1 MAKSMRCKRVKRLRA
16 IRREIVEK
24 ESFTLTRED
33 AKSAAIEAALA
44 APKLPVRLPPPS
56 PFMEVAAAPL
66 TSESASASVT
76 ISKDIDVEMDD
87 EKHNKFLKPIGRK
100 LKKKLKLGMKN
111 RRSKG
116 VLRGKRV

>member
-33 AKSAAIEAALA
+33 AKSAAIAAALA
-44 APKLPVRLPPPS
+44 APKLEVRQPPVS
-56 PFMEVAAAPL
+56 PFMEVASSIPESVS
-66 TSESASASVT
+66 TSSGTVANDS
-76 ISKDIDVEMDD
+76 DVEMDD
-87 EKHNKFLKPIGRK
+87 GKKNKSLKPIGRK
-100 LKKKLKLGMKN
+100 LKKKFKMGMKN

>member
-24 ESFTLTRED
+24 ESFTLTRDD

-56 PFMEVAAAPL
+56 PFMEVATTPS
-66 TSESASASVT
+66 SESASAT
-76 ISKDIDVEMDD
+76 TAKDIDVEMDD

-100 LKKKLKLGMKN
+100 LKKKLKLGKKN

>member
-44 APKLPVRLPPPS
+44 APKLHVRLPPPS
-56 PFMEVAAAPL
+56 PFMEVATP
-66 TSESASASVT
+66 TSVSASVSANVMG
-76 ISKDIDVEMDD
+76 ISFD
-87 EKHNKFLKPIGRK
+87 FY
-100 LKKKLKLGMKN
+100 
-111 RRSKG
+111 
-116 VLRGKRV
+116 

>member
-24 ESFTLTRED
+24 EAFTLTRDD

-44 APKLPVRLPPPS
+44 APKLPVRQPPPS
-56 PFMEVAAAPL
+56 PFMEVAAP
-66 TSESASASVT
+66 TPESTSASGTMAN
-76 ISKDIDVEMDD
+76 DMDVEMDG
-87 EKHNKFLKPIGRK
+87 EKRNKSLKPIGKK
-100 LKKKLKLGMKN
+100 LKKKFKLGMKN

>member
-24 ESFTLTRED
+24 ESFTTTRDD

-44 APKLPVRLPPPS
+44 APKLPVRLPPAS
-56 PFMEVAAAPL
+56 PFMEIAMPNSDPVSSSSAAA
-66 TSESASASVT
+66 
-76 ISKDIDVEMDD
+76 ISDGMYVEMDD
-87 EKHNKFLKPIGRK
+87 DKHKKSLKPIGRK
-100 LKKKLKLGMKN
+100 LKKKFKMGKKN

-116 VLRGKRV
+116 ILHGKRV

>member
-24 ESFTLTRED
+24 ESFTLTRDD

-44 APKLPVRLPPPS
+44 APKLPVRQPPPS
-56 PFMEVAAAPL
+56 PFMEVASS
-66 TSESASASVT
+66 TTESASAS
-76 ISKDIDVEMDD
+76 DVEMDG
-87 EKHNKFLKPIGRK
+87 EKHNKSLKPIGRK
-100 LKKKLKLGMKN
+100 LKKKFKMGMKN

-116 VLRGKRV
+116 FLRGKRV

>member
-44 APKLPVRLPPPS
+44 APKLPVRQPPVS
-56 PFMEVAAAPL
+56 PFMEIATPS
-66 TSESASASVT
+66 SESAPATVDNDS
-76 ISKDIDVEMDD
+76 DVEMDD
-87 EKHNKFLKPIGRK
+87 EKKNKSLKPIGRK
-100 LKKKLKLGMKN
+100 LKKKFKMGMKN

-116 VLRGKRV
+116 VLRGKRN

>member
-56 PFMEVAAAPL
+56 PFMEVATP
-66 TSESASASVT
+66 TSESASASASGT
-76 ISKDIDVEMDD
+76 IPKDMDVEMDD
-87 EKHNKFLKPIGRK
+87 GKHNKSLKPIGRK
-100 LKKKLKLGMKN
+100 LKKKFKLGMKN

-116 VLRGKRV
+116 FLRGKRV

>member
-1 MAKSMRCKRVKRLRA
+1 MFCFEYLLLFA
-16 IRREIVEK
+16 
-24 ESFTLTRED
+24 
-33 AKSAAIEAALA
+33 
-44 APKLPVRLPPPS
+44 
-56 PFMEVAAAPL
+56 
-66 TSESASASVT
+66 
-76 ISKDIDVEMDD
+76 DVEMDD

>member
-44 APKLPVRLPPPS
+44 APKLPVRQPPVS
-56 PFMEVAAAPL
+56 PFMEVATPS
-66 TSESASASVT
+66 SESAPVSATVGN
-76 ISKDIDVEMDD
+76 DMGMFE
-87 EKHNKFLKPIGRK
+87 FL
-100 LKKKLKLGMKN
+100 L
-111 RRSKG
+111 
-116 VLRGKRV
+116 

>member
-56 PFMEVAAAPL
+56 PFMEVATP
-66 TSESASASVT
+66 TSESASVSANVM
-76 ISKDIDVEMDD
+76 DVEMDD
-87 EKHNKFLKPIGRK
+87 EKHNKSLKPIGRK
-100 LKKKLKLGMKN
+100 LKKKFKLGMKN

-116 VLRGKRV
+116 FLRGKRV

>member
-24 ESFTLTRED
+24 ESFTLTRDD

-56 PFMEVAAAPL
+56 PFIEVATP
-66 TSESASASVT
+66 TSDSPSAKAM
-76 ISKDIDVEMDD
+76 DVEMDD
-87 EKHNKFLKPIGRK
+87 EKHHKSLKPIGRK
-100 LKKKLKLGMKN
+100 LKKKFKLGMKN

>member
-24 ESFTLTRED
+24 EAFTLTRDD

-44 APKLPVRLPPPS
+44 APKLPVRQPPPS
-56 PFMEVAAAPL
+56 PFMEVATP
-66 TSESASASVT
+66 TPESTAASVHGMF
-76 ISKDIDVEMDD
+76 DLFYMEMDD
-87 EKHNKFLKPIGRK
+87 EKRNKSLKPIGRK
-100 LKKKLKLGMKN
+100 LKKKFKMGMKN

-116 VLRGKRV
+116 FLRGKRV

>member
-24 ESFTLTRED
+24 EAFTLTRDD

-44 APKLPVRLPPPS
+44 APKLPVRQPPPS
-56 PFMEVAAAPL
+56 PFMEVVSS
-66 TSESASASVT
+66 TTESASASGT
-76 ISKDIDVEMDD
+76 IANDSDVEMDG
-87 EKHNKFLKPIGRK
+87 EKHNKSLKPIGRK
-100 LKKKLKLGMKN
+100 LKKKFKMGMKN

-116 VLRGKRV
+116 FLRGRRV

>member
-24 ESFTLTRED
+24 EAFTLTRDD

-44 APKLPVRLPPPS
+44 APKLPVRQPPPS
-56 PFMEVAAAPL
+56 PFMEVATP
-66 TSESASASVT
+66 TPESTSASVH
-76 ISKDIDVEMDD
+76 DMEMDD
-87 EKHNKFLKPIGRK
+87 EKRNKSLKPIGRK
-100 LKKKLKLGMKN
+100 LKKKFKMGMKN

-116 VLRGKRV
+116 FLRGKRV

>member
-24 ESFTLTRED
+24 EAFTLTRDD

-44 APKLPVRLPPPS
+44 APKLHVRQPPPS
-56 PFMEVAAAPL
+56 PFMEVAAP
-66 TSESASASVT
+66 TPESIFASGT
-76 ISKDIDVEMDD
+76 IVNDMDMEVDGEKKHSKS
-87 EKHNKFLKPIGRK
+87 LKPIGRK
-100 LKKKLKLGMKN
+100 LKKKFKMGMKN

-116 VLRGKRV
+116 FLRGKRV

>member
-1 MAKSMRCKRVKRLRA
+1 MRCKRVKRLRA

-44 APKLPVRLPPPS
+44 APKLPVRQAPVS
-56 PFMEVAAAPL
+56 PFMEVATPS
-66 TSESASASVT
+66 SESASASTT
-76 ISKDIDVEMDD
+76 IANDSDEEMDD
-87 EKHNKFLKPIGRK
+87 EKKNKSLKPIGKK
-100 LKKKLKLGMKN
+100 LKKKFKLGMKN

-116 VLRGKRV
+116 VLRGKRN

>member
-16 IRREIVEK
+16 IRREIVQK

-56 PFMEVAAAPL
+56 PFMEVATP
-66 TSESASASVT
+66 TSESASVSANVMG
-76 ISKDIDVEMDD
+76 INVEMDD
-87 EKHNKFLKPIGRK
+87 EKHNKSLKPIGRK
-100 LKKKLKLGMKN
+100 LKKKFKLGMKN

-116 VLRGKRV
+116 FLRGKRV

>member
-24 ESFTLTRED
+24 EAFTLTRDD

-44 APKLPVRLPPPS
+44 APKLPVRQPPPS
-56 PFMEVAAAPL
+56 PFMEVASS
-66 TSESASASVT
+66 TTESASAIANDS
-76 ISKDIDVEMDD
+76 DVEMDG
-87 EKHNKFLKPIGRK
+87 EKHNKSLKPIGRK
-100 LKKKLKLGMKN
+100 LKKKFKMGMKN

-116 VLRGKRV
+116 FLRGKRV

>member
-16 IRREIVEK
+16 IRRGIVEK

-44 APKLPVRLPPPS
+44 APKLPVRQPPAS
-56 PFMEVAAAPL
+56 PFMEVATS
-66 TSESASASVT
+66 TSEPASASGT
-76 ISKDIDVEMDD
+76 TANNMDVEMDD
-87 EKHNKFLKPIGRK
+87 EKQTKSLKPVGRK
-100 LKKKLKLGMKN
+100 MKKKFKMGMKN

>member
-56 PFMEVAAAPL
+56 PFMEVAT
-66 TSESASASVT
+66 TSESASVS
-76 ISKDIDVEMDD
+76 DVEMDD
-87 EKHNKFLKPIGRK
+87 EKHNKSLKPIGRK
-100 LKKKLKLGMKN
+100 LKKKFKLGMKN

-116 VLRGKRV
+116 FLRGKRV

>member
-16 IRREIVEK
+16 IRREIVQK

-56 PFMEVAAAPL
+56 PFMEVATP
-66 TSESASASVT
+66 TSESASVSANVM
-76 ISKDIDVEMDD
+76 DVEMDD
-87 EKHNKFLKPIGRK
+87 EKHNKSLKPIGRK
-100 LKKKLKLGMKN
+100 LKKKFKLGMKN

-116 VLRGKRV
+116 FLRGKRV

>member
-24 ESFTLTRED
+24 EAFTLTRDD

-44 APKLPVRLPPPS
+44 APKLPVRQPPPS
-56 PFMEVAAAPL
+56 PFMEVATP
-66 TSESASASVT
+66 TSESASASVANGM
-76 ISKDIDVEMDD
+76 DVEMDD
-87 EKHNKFLKPIGRK
+87 EKHSKSLKPIGRK
-100 LKKKLKLGMKN
+100 LKKKFKMGMKN

>member
-24 ESFTLTRED
+24 EAFTLTRDD

-44 APKLPVRLPPPS
+44 APKLPVRQPPPS
-56 PFMEVAAAPL
+56 PFMEVAAP
-66 TSESASASVT
+66 TPESISASGT
-76 ISKDIDVEMDD
+76 IVNDMDMEMDG
-87 EKHNKFLKPIGRK
+87 EKHSKSLKPIGRK
-100 LKKKLKLGMKN
+100 LKKRFKMGMKN

-116 VLRGKRV
+116 FLRGKRV

>member
-56 PFMEVAAAPL
+56 PFMEVATP
-66 TSESASASVT
+66 TSESASVSGTVANAM
-76 ISKDIDVEMDD
+76 DVEMDD
-87 EKHNKFLKPIGRK
+87 EKHNKSLKPIGRK
-100 LKKKLKLGMKN
+100 LKKKFKLGMKN

-116 VLRGKRV
+116 FLRGKRV